1 MFDINQTIMLM
12 GAAGTTDVSAHLS
25 NANAKSSSEP
35 QIEAN
40 GVSVAKYCLLSF
52 CLFLDVFG
60 DRFEKFGQY
69 LLR

>member
-1 MFDINQTIMLM
+1 MFDINQTIMLL

-25 NANAKSSSEP
+25 IASAKASSEP

-52 CLFLDVFG
+52 SLFF
-60 DRFEKFGQY
+60 RCFWGQV
-69 LLR
+69 